1 MGVDYADVEWLLSL
15 DIGTRSMGW
24 AAGRVDAAI
33 PHCGTWELPGMA
45 DQGAL
50 YGRLW
55 EKLGQW
61 CERRRPDLIA
71 YVRPFMNK
79 GSIAAEGLGGL
90 SSVLHLFCTGKATRL
105 GAIPLRRIDEADARA
120 AILDPNIRKLM
131 AQASRAAGKGKGAGS
146 KLAKAMAM
154 EWCRARRARAQQR
167 RRGRRHDRLGIHP
180 RTGAGTTAG
189 GSMVDP
195 QQIVDEGYQQDDEP
209 DVGTCRQC
217 GAERPRNVV
226 ILTRRCATA
235 GTGWGC
241 VICCLPFDG
250 AGTILCDSCI
260 ARWQNNARMI
270 WWAVDGLPAE
280 NRRIRIRCLPA
291 GTFDH
296 NAAAHAMAGGFL
308 LGAEQNG
315 PTVI

>member
-1 MGVDYADVEWLLSL
+1 MSDLPPVDWLLTL

-154 EWCRARRARAQQR
+154 EWCRAHGLEPSSGDAADATIVWEYTRGLVRAQQQ
-167 RRGRRHDRLGIHP
+167 
-180 RTGAGTTAG
+180 GAAWSTRSKSWTKATSKTTNPT
-189 GSMVDP
+189 S
-195 QQIVDEGYQQDDEP
+195 E
-209 DVGTCRQC
+209 
-217 GAERPRNVV
+217 
-226 ILTRRCATA
+226 
-235 GTGWGC
+235 
-241 VICCLPFDG
+241 
-250 AGTILCDSCI
+250 
-260 ARWQNNARMI
+260 
-270 WWAVDGLPAE
+270 
-280 NRRIRIRCLPA
+280 PA
-291 GTFDH
+291 G
-296 NAAAHAMAGGFL
+296 NA
-308 LGAEQNG
+308 G
-315 PTVI
+315 PSGPGTS